1 MMNTYAALAA
11 VGLTLAS
18 SYSAGAQES
27 VSIRLAWVKT
37 AANAAPYYYAV
48 DKGLYAAEGLNV
60 TVLEGK
66 GSPLS
71 VQLVASGD
79 VFIAS
84 ADLAIVAKA
93 IEKDVPVRAVFGE
106 LQENAMAVLSI
117 EPKGIKVP
125 KDLEGK
131 TILGSATTSYT
142 KLLPALCLKT
152 RIDCDKIKV
161 RYVSPPFEP
170 LMLAGQ
176 ADGMLG
182 LFTNAPKLEE
192 QGAKVSI
199 LRYSD
204 YGITTMANG
213 LIVSE
218 DTLKKRPE
226 TIRKFLRAT
235 ALAWAAMR
243 DRPDEVVDSWMKI
256 IGSGDRATYA
266 RVAEQ
271 SVSIMHTKRSLGKP
285 IGWMSPGDWKEML
298 DTLKS
303 VGELEQIKP
312 LERYYTNQFV
322 E

>member
-1 MMNTYAALAA
+1 MNNSFAALAA
-11 VGLTLAS
+11 VPLALLS
-18 SYSAGAQES
+18 TYSVVAQES

-93 IEKDVPVRAVFGE
+93 LEKDVPVRAVFGE

-117 EPKGIKVP
+117 EPKGIKTP

-131 TILGSATTSYT
+131 TILGSAATSYT
-142 KLLPALCLKT
+142 RLLPALCLKAG
-152 RIDCDKIKV
+152 IDCSKIRV
-161 RYVSPPFEP
+161 RNVNPPFEP

-218 DTLKKRPE
+218 ETLKKRPE
-226 TIRKFLRAT
+226 TVKKFVRAT
-235 ALAWAAMR
+235 ARAWAAMR

-256 IGSGDRATYA
+256 LGSGDRSAYA

-271 SVSIMHTKRSLGKP
+271 SVSIMHTKRSRGRP
-285 IGWMSPGDWKEML
+285 IGWMAPDDWKEML
-298 DTLKS
+298 ETLKS
-303 VGELEQIKP
+303 VGELETVLP
-312 LERYYTNQFV
+312 LERYFTNQFV